1 VEKSVFGY
9 YTFAV
14 HGKKKGKKKE
24 TVEGRDKEEMKKV
37 RK

>member
-1 VEKSVFGY
+1 VY
-9 YTFAV
+9 
-14 HGKKKGKKKE
+14 GKKKERNERNKKE